1 MMMQDGLGLSS
12 VDNALHYGSVEEGLV
27 VTISGKDDN
36 SRSWT
41 ACFQAGQESDA
52 QRAANQAVEMSSG
65 FCV

>member
-1 MMMQDGLGLSS
+1 MVIQDGLGLPST
-12 VDNALHYGSVEEGLV
+12 DNALEYGSVEEGLV

-36 SRSWT
+36 SRTWT

-52 QRAANQAVEMSSG
+52 QRAAHQAVEMSSR

>member
-1 MMMQDGLGLSS
+1 MMIQDGLGLSS
-12 VDNALHYGSVEEGLV
+12 ADNALEYGSVEEGLV

-36 SRSWT
+36 SRTWI

-52 QRAANQAVEMSSG
+52 LRAAHQAVEMGSS